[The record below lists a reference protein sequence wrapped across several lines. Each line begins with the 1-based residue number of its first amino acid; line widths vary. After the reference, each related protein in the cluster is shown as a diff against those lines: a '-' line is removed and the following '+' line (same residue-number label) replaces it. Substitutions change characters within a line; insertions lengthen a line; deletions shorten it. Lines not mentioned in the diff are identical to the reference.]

1 MKQTTVAK
9 KLAQRRNFNKL
20 QVSRMAGVCKHT
32 IDNEKD
38 VLSSGEIYR
47 FCVILKELKGLL
59 RDWKSTVSEV
69 IR

>member
-38 VLSSGEIYR
+38 VLSYSEINILR
-47 FCVILKELKGLL
+47 VILMGCKELL

-69 IR
+69 KR